1 MTRTTRA
8 RVRQA
13 AGLAASLVLV
23 ASATACASSEAAG
36 GSGKE
41 TTTIRYQSSAGSVDP
56 LLLADA
62 LGDLKGLTLKRVGDV
77 TGGPQ
82 ALQALVSNQTDIA
95 ASAFYG
101 AIAQLVASGAKIKAV
116 IPTYGSDDKSYSQI
130 VVPDDSS
137 ITSARDL
144 IGKKI
149 AVNTLGAN
157 AEAIIDTWLQQQGLS
172 EDDIKKV
179 TLVALPPLNTPDALA
194 KGQIDAAYL
203 GVKGVEIANQ
213 AVKTRTLVKDTDV
226 VGGPY
231 TGGGFSM
238 RDDFIKDNPETSKEL
253 VAGVADAVTYIE
265 THSADQIYQ
274 VLFPYLEKHGFAD
287 YEDAIK
293 ANYPGS
299 LGVPAKPVITDA
311 DITRWTDW
319 LASHGDI
326 EPDSVKPADVYTND
340 LNPYANGAGASGSS
354 SPAGNGASTPAAGGK
369 S

>member
-8 RVRQA
+8 RVKLT
-13 AGLAASLVLV
+13 AGLLASLALV
-23 ASATACASSEAAG
+23 GSASACASSEAAG
-36 GSGKE
+36 ANGKNA
-41 TTTIRYQSSAGSVDP
+41 TTIRYQSSAGSVDP
-56 LLLADA
+56 LLVADA

-82 ALQALVSNQTDIA
+82 ALQALASNQTDIA

-116 IPTYGSDDKSYSQI
+116 IPTYGSDAKTFGQV
-130 VVPDDSS
+130 VVPADST
-137 ITSARDL
+137 IKSARDL

-157 AEAIIDTWLQQQGLS
+157 AEAVLDTWFQQQGLS
-172 EDDIKKV
+172 QDEIKKV

-203 GVKGVEIANQ
+203 SVKGVEIANH

-231 TGGGFSM
+231 AGGGFSL
-238 RDDFIKDNPETSKEL
+238 RDDFIKANPDTAKKL
-253 VAGVADAVTYIE
+253 IGGVADAVDFIQ
-265 THSADQIYQ
+265 THTPEQIYA

-293 ANYPGS
+293 ANFPGS
-299 LGVPAKPVITDA
+299 LGVAAKPVIKDE
-311 DITRWTDW
+311 DISRWTDW
-319 LASHGDI
+319 LESHGDI
-326 EPDSVKPADVYTND
+326 APGSVKPSDVYTNE
-340 LNPYANGAGASGSS
+340 LNPNAAS
-354 SPAGNGASTPAAGGK
+354 
-369 S
+369 

>member
-8 RVRQA
+8 RVSRGA
-13 AGLAASLVLV
+13 ALLASLALV
-23 ASATACASSEAAG
+23 GSATACASSEAAG
-36 GSGKE
+36 AGGKE

-56 LLLADA
+56 LLVADA

-82 ALQALVSNQTDIA
+82 ALQALASNQTDIA

-101 AIAQLVASGAKIKAV
+101 AIAQLVATGAQIKV
-116 IPTYGSDDKSYSQI
+116 VVPTYGSDDKTYSQV
-130 VVPDDSS
+130 VVPADSP
-137 ITSARDL
+137 IKTARDL

-157 AEAIIDTWLQQQGLS
+157 AEAILDTWFKQQGLS
-172 EDDIKKV
+172 ADDIKKV
-179 TLVALPPLNTPDALA
+179 TLVALPPLNTPEALA
-194 KGQIDAAYL
+194 KHQIDAAYL
-203 GVKGVEIANQ
+203 GVKGVEITNQ

-231 TGGGFSM
+231 EGGGFSL
-238 RDDFIKDNPETSKEL
+238 RDDFIKDNPDTAKEL
-253 VAGVADAVTYIE
+253 VAGVAHAVNYIE
-265 THSADQIYQ
+265 THTPDEVYAL
-274 VLFPYLEKHGFAD
+274 LFPYLEKHGFAD

-299 LGVPAKPVITDA
+299 LGVAAQPVISDG
-311 DITRWTDW
+311 DISRWTDW
-319 LASHGDI
+319 LIGRGDI
-326 EPDSVKPADVYTND
+326 PANKITPSDVYTNE
-340 LNPYANGAGASGSS
+340 LNPYATGTSAS
-354 SPAGNGASTPAAGGK
+354 ADAAATPSAGGN